1 MPFSFAQ
8 VAWMPS
14 PPLVPEDGPIDF
26 DHLHRMTLGDDS
38 LEREV
43 LAMFADQAA
52 EMAASLAQLP
62 PDAAIL
68 AHKLKGSARAIGAVH
83 VAAAAAD
90 LETALR
96 SGADPAE
103 LRATL
108 NDTVNQ
114 ACRAVDAILQ
124 RSRGHR

>member
-1 MPFSFAQ
+1 MPYSLEQ

-14 PPLVPEDGPIDF
+14 PPLVPDDGPIDF
-26 DHLHRMTLGDDS
+26 DHLHRMTLGDNS

-43 LAMFADQAA
+43 LAMFAGQAT
-52 EMAASLAQLP
+52 ELAAALAQLSP
-62 PDAAIL
+62 NAATL

-96 SGADPAE
+96 TGSDAAE
-103 LRATL
+103 PRAAL
-108 NDTVNQ
+108 NHTISQ
-114 ACRAVDAILQ
+114 ACKAIDAILR
-124 RSRGHR
+124 RS